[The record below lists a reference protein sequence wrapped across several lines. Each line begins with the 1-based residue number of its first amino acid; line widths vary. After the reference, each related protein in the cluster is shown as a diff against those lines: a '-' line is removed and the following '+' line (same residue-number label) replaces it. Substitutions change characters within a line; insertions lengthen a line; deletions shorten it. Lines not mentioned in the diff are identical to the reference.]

1 MMFRPLALAWLVA
14 VAVAPAASAHSVK
27 DLEALMGDKE
37 KFFQPLDKT
46 APGFA
51 LRDASGESVRLVDLR
66 GKVVVLHFIYAG
78 CPDVC
83 PLHAEKFAEVQA
95 MVNRTP
101 MKEQVRFVSIT
112 TDPRNDTP
120 DILRAYG
127 PTHGLDP
134 ANWAF
139 LTTAPDQP
147 EDGTRKLA
155 EAYGH
160 KFIKIESGYQVHSV
174 VTHVIDREGRWRANF
189 YGLRFQPLNLVMF
202 VNALVND
209 RHHEEEQ
216 PGFWGR
222 LRALF

>member
-1 MMFRPLALAWLVA
+1 MFRPLALAWLVA

-37 KFFQPLDKT
+37 KFFQPIDKPT
-46 APGFA
+46 PGFA
-51 LRDASGESVRLVDLR
+51 LRDADGKPAKLVDLR

-78 CPDVC
+78 CPDIC
-83 PLHAEKFAEVQA
+83 PLHAEKIAEVQA

-101 MKEQVRFVSIT
+101 MKEQVRFITIT
-112 TDPRNDTP
+112 TDPSNDTP

-174 VTHVIDREGRWRANF
+174 VTHVIDKDGRWRANF

-209 RHHEEEQ
+209 HDHEEEQ